1 MNEYYK
7 IFAWTDCPF
16 CVNARELLTK
26 NNKQFMFC
34 CIDESKELL
43 NYIKEKYRWL
53 TVPMIIRYKLCYPH
67 QWQEEFIGGYSDLV
81 KTFGGEDETDNPES

>member
-43 NYIKEKYRWL
+43 NYIKEKYNWM
-53 TVPMIIRYKLCYPH
+53 TVPMIIRYDKCHPH
-67 QWQEEFIGGYSDLV
+67 QWKEEFIGGYSDLV
-81 KTFGGEDETDNPES
+81 KIFGGEDETDSSES